1 MTGESMETRV
11 ALLEERYQQLTQRL
25 TDGLERI
32 SSELQWLRNILICGV
47 LLVVAG
53 GVLDKVLA

>member
-1 MTGESMETRV
+1 METRV